1 MAKGLNAWHSPM
13 AKAVFTT
20 RVSPAYNDVPEQ
32 FYHFPSTYRRQVEA
46 AVGDMIVYYEPR
58 RSGSEFNSALGR
70 QAYFAVATVSR
81 IRSDPSRADHFYADI
96 ENYLDFA
103 RAVPFKLGNTFLES
117 ALEREDGQTNKGAFG
132 RSVRILPE
140 HEFAA
145 IWSAGFPAM
154 AQGEFTPIRTSEFS
168 FAEGDQTPYERPIV
182 QTLISRPFR
191 EESFRRH
198 VRAAYDNRCAVT
210 GLRLINGGGRPEV
223 QAAHIMPV
231 ASRGPDSVRNGLALS
246 GTVHWLFD
254 RGLISIADDL
264 SLIAPAKLIPD
275 ALGGLVQHGRPLFT
289 PLDKAALPHRSF
301 IEHHRNHIFKG

>member
-1 MAKGLNAWHSPM
+1 M

-20 RVSPAYNDVPEQ
+20 RVSPAYNDVPER
-32 FYHFPSTYRRQVEA
+32 FYHFPRTYLRQVES

-58 RSGSEFNSALGR
+58 RTGSEFTSGQGR
-70 QAYFAVATVSR
+70 QAYFAVATVSQ
-81 IRSDPSRADHFYADI
+81 IRADPERADHFYADI
-96 ENYLDFA
+96 ENYLDFDK
-103 RAVPFKLGNTFLES
+103 AVPFRLGNAFIES

-140 HEFAA
+140 QEFAA
-145 IWSAGFPAM
+145 VLSAGYPSARD
-154 AQGEFTPIRTSEFS
+154 GEAAPSQAVDS
-168 FAEGDQTPYERPIV
+168 GFAENEQAPYERPIV

-198 VRAAYDNRCAVT
+198 VRSAYDNRCAVT

-231 ASRGPDSVRNGLALS
+231 ASNGPDSVRNGLALS

-254 RGLISIADDL
+254 RGLISVADDL
-264 SLIAPAKLIPD
+264 SLIAPPKLIPD

-289 PLDKAALPHRSF
+289 PRDEAARPHRSF
-301 IEHHRNHIFKG
+301 IEHHRNHVFKG

>member
-1 MAKGLNAWHSPM
+1 M

-20 RVSPAYNDVPEQ
+20 RISPAYNDVPER
-32 FYHFPSTYRRQVEA
+32 FYHFPRTYLRQAEA
-46 AVGDMIVYYEPR
+46 TAGDMIVYYEPR
-58 RSGSEFNSALGR
+58 RTGSEFASAQGR

-81 IRSDPSRADHFYADI
+81 IRPDPERADHFYADI

-103 RAVPFKLGNTFLES
+103 QPVPFKLGNTFLES
-117 ALEREDGQTNKGAFG
+117 ALEREGGQTNKGAFG
-132 RSVRILPE
+132 RSVRALPE

-145 IWSAGFPAM
+145 IWLAGYPRAT
-154 AQGEFTPIRTSEFS
+154 QSEFAPIRAPESG
-168 FAEGDQTPYERPIV
+168 FAENKQTFYERPIV

-231 ASRGPDSVRNGLALS
+231 ASNGPDSVRNGLALS

-264 SLIAPAKLIPD
+264 SLIAPPKLIPE
-275 ALGGLVQHGRPLFT
+275 ALGALVQHGRPLFKPSDET
-289 PLDKAALPHRSF
+289 ARPHRSF
-301 IEHHRNHIFKG
+301 IEHHRNHVFKG

>member
-1 MAKGLNAWHSPM
+1 MVAM
-13 AKAVFTT
+13 AKAIFTT
-20 RVSPAYNDVPEQ
+20 RVSPAYDDVPER
-32 FYHFPSTYRRQVEA
+32 FYHFPKTYLRQAEA
-46 AVGDMIVYYEPR
+46 AIGDMIIYYEPR
-58 RSGSEFNSALGR
+58 RTGSSSSAAQGK
-70 QAYFAVATVSR
+70 QAYFAVATVAG
-81 IRSDPSRADHFYADI
+81 IRPDPQRPDHFYADV
-96 ENYLDFA
+96 ENYLGFD
-103 RAVPFKLGNTFLES
+103 RPVPFKLGSTFLES
-117 ALEREDGQTNKGAFG
+117 ALERKGGQTNKGAFG
-132 RSVRILPE
+132 RSVRVLPE

-145 IWSAGFPAM
+145 ICSAGYPVT
-154 AQGEFTPIRTSEFS
+154 AQGEFTPIRAPEFG
-168 FAEGDQTPYERPIV
+168 FAESNQTPYERPIV

-231 ASRGPDSVRNGLALS
+231 ASHGPDSVRNGLALS

-275 ALGGLVQHGRPLFT
+275 ALGGLVQHGRPLLT
-289 PLDKAALPHRSF
+289 PHDKAALPHRSF
-301 IEHHRNHIFKG
+301 IEHHRNHVFKG